1 MRIDLVILDA
11 LGYLPF
17 SQGGALLFHL
27 LSKIYE
33 RTSVIITTNLTFA
46 EWNRVFIDAKMTT
59 ALLRPYMDA
68 HNLQG
73 IQLLM
78 MNWFRLQ
85 PYIRIFLGELTPI
98 PDGIR

>member
-1 MRIDLVILDA
+1 
-11 LGYLPF
+11 
-17 SQGGALLFHL
+17 
-27 LSKIYE
+27 
-33 RTSVIITTNLTFA
+33 
-46 EWNRVFIDAKMTT
+46 
-59 ALLRPYMDA
+59 MDA

-85 PYIRIFLGELTPI
+85 PYIRIIVGEVSPI